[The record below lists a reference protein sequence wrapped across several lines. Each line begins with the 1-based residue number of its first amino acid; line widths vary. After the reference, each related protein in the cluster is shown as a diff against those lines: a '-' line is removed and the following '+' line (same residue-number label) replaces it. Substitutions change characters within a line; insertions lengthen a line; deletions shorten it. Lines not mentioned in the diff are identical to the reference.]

1 MCDGFPTYWNK
12 GQQRARQHE
21 SILPHLVYSSGKGP
35 SWVSNNPLRTLR
47 MVSIYNLWTQRR
59 LDEVLWNDNFDHKKL
74 WLCGTG
80 VGVVV
85 VGGEASLDKSD
96 RSWWASW
103 ARRGRCMMI
112 RRCRQWVPPPLNWS
126 QGALTPR
133 PLETS
138 HWSESA
144 AAAAWSL
151 VAFSRWLLSPRSFLS
166 SEALLLH
173 SDLASR
179 SEPVSQ
185 NSGLAEQHRSDQPA
199 GGRGGHWP

>member
-1 MCDGFPTYWNK
+1 
-12 GQQRARQHE
+12 
-21 SILPHLVYSSGKGP
+21 
-35 SWVSNNPLRTLR
+35 
-47 MVSIYNLWTQRR
+47 
-59 LDEVLWNDNFDHKKL
+59 
-74 WLCGTG
+74 
-80 VGVVV
+80 
-85 VGGEASLDKSD
+85 
-96 RSWWASW
+96 
-103 ARRGRCMMI
+103 MI

-144 AAAAWSL
+144 AIAAWSL

-185 NSGLAEQHRSDQPA
+185 NSGLAEQHRSDQLPVA
-199 GGRGGHWP
+199 EVATGLRACTTNHLESSQLSVRGTEGESQ

>member
-1 MCDGFPTYWNK
+1 MCEGFPTYWNK

-35 SWVSNNPLRTLR
+35 LRVSNNPLRTLR

-74 WLCGTG
+74 WLFGTG

-138 HWSESA
+138 HWSQSA
-144 AAAAWSL
+144 AAAAWCHSGFL
-151 VAFSRWLLSPRSFLS
+151 KMAPLSPLVP
-166 SEALLLH
+166 LL
-173 SDLASR
+173 
-179 SEPVSQ
+179 
-185 NSGLAEQHRSDQPA
+185 
-199 GGRGGHWP
+199 RGAAAPQ

>member
-1 MCDGFPTYWNK
+1 M
-12 GQQRARQHE
+12 
-21 SILPHLVYSSGKGP
+21 YSSGKGP
-35 SWVSNNPLRTLR
+35 SRVSNNPLRTLR

-74 WLCGTG
+74 WLCGVG
-80 VGVVV
+80 VVVVV
-85 VGGEASLDKSD
+85 VGGEGWTNQIDHGGHPGQEE
-96 RSWWASW
+96 
-103 ARRGRCMMI
+103 RGRCMMI

-138 HWSESA
+138 HWSQSA
-144 AAAAWSL
+144 AIAAWSL